1 MNVFT
6 KKRFLVLPAII
17 ICFLILTGQKFPE
30 NNEDAKWDTDPRT
43 SIGLYPSGNYSE
55 LPQTDNNWVQKQTE
69 PRIIESSSGT
79 TIISPNYRVHPRSAP
94 ANQSEVILARHPTNP
109 LIMYGS
115 ANTFQGGNFSTG
127 YYVTTNGGD
136 SWYGNDTMTTSSGVP
151 VFNFGD
157 PGPVIDKDG
166 RFLISYITLGGS
178 MGASYST
185 NNGLNF
191 SNTNT
196 FPGAGSTSDKN
207 LSGTDVVPTSP
218 FYGRSYTVYTE
229 FGGPYSNRIVM
240 SWTSDG
246 GVSWS
251 NVSPV
256 SPPPSPG
263 HMHQGCDVNVG
274 PNGEVYVVWAN
285 CIMNGQN
292 STEDSL
298 GFAVSLDG
306 GSSWVSSRS
315 NASNMNGIRGFS
327 FFQGLR
333 MAGFPR
339 LAVDRT
345 GGVRNG
351 WIYVTSVEKKIAP
364 ATDTADITLHKST
377 DGGVTWT
384 STRVNQDT
392 PGNGKFQLQ
401 SAINVDDKGGVNIV
415 YYDTRNTPTNDS
427 SQIYISRSED
437 GGNTWNDI
445 LVSDHKFLQSQIP
458 GTATGYQGDY
468 IGISSAYGVLFPFW
482 AENTTGSYNAWTA
495 SVRVSSYPLNSFNKT
510 TPAAGVTIQTLPNN
524 STVYNFNWDT
534 AASSATYKWIFG
546 SPSTSPR
553 MLTIPLHGNIWSI
566 TSGELDNL
574 LAGIGLNQGDSLV
587 GQWDVWAFRNNASND
602 SLLSSNGPRAI
613 TLKRTSPSLI
623 PFQLFSPLNNV
634 TIQTLSTNTNPNYF
648 KWRRSGTAVTY
659 KLFYAIPNF
668 TSQSNIKFN
677 YLANNNGFDTVLTLR
692 NSELDSAV
700 TNAGIAYGDSAVG
713 QWRVYAYNGVDS
725 LGSNIAF
732 NLKLRRGTAPAIT
745 TSLDSIAVD
754 LPINQTITRPLS
766 IGNTGQNPL
775 YWSIVETLFSDIIN
789 SGNIKTDLNLTD
801 NSIVAQTH
809 QFDGNTLGWVDENPS
824 SGTVNANSNQAIS
837 IIFNSNGLTPNTSY
851 TGELNIQSNDPSIP
865 VKIVKVRLN
874 VGPLG
879 TGNNA
884 GIEIP
889 IDFELKQN
897 FPNPFNPSTKIK
909 FALPNEGF
917 TVLKIYNSLGKE
929 VVTLVN
935 ENKPAGFYEMEFNA
949 SSLASGLYFYKL
961 ESADFKETKRMLLI
975 K

>member
-1 MNVFT
+1 MNIFT
-6 KKRFLVLPAII
+6 KKG
-17 ICFLILTGQKFPE
+17 FLIIPALMFTYFVFTGQNYP
-30 NNEDAKWDTDPRT
+30 NDNEAAKWNTDPRT
-43 SIGLYPSGNYSE
+43 SIGLYPAGTYSD
-55 LPQTDNNWVQKQTE
+55 LPQSDNNWVQNQTE
-69 PRIIESSSGT
+69 PRVIESPSGT
-79 TIISPNYRVHPRSAP
+79 ITISPNYRVHPRSAP
-94 ANQSEVILARHPTNP
+94 ANQSEVILARHPVNP

-115 ANTFQGGNFSTG
+115 ANTFQGGNFNTG
-127 YYVTTNGGD
+127 TYVTTNGGD
-136 SWYGNDTMTTSSGVP
+136 SWYGNDTMVNASGVP
-151 VFNFGD
+151 FFNYGD

-166 RFLISYITLGGS
+166 RFIISYITLGGS

-196 FPGAGSTSDKN
+196 FPGAGSISDKN
-207 LSGTDVVPTSP
+207 LSGTDIVPTSP
-218 FYGRSYTVYTE
+218 YYGRSYTVYTE
-229 FGGPYSNRIVM
+229 FGGAYANRIVM

-256 SPPPSPG
+256 SPPPSTG
-263 HMHQGCDVNVG
+263 HHHQGCDVNVG
-274 PNGEVYVVWAN
+274 PNGQVYVVWAN
-285 CIMNGQN
+285 CTSSGQN

-306 GSSWVSSRS
+306 GVSWVTSRS

-339 LAVDRT
+339 LAVDRS
-345 GGVRNG
+345 GGPRNG
-351 WIYVTSVEKKIAP
+351 WIYVTTNEKRIAP
-364 ATDTADITLHKST
+364 ATDTADVILHRST

-384 STRVNQDT
+384 SSRVNQDAQ
-392 PGNGKFQLQ
+392 GNGKFQLQ
-401 SAINVDDKGGVNIV
+401 AAINVDDNGGVNVI
-415 YYDTRNTPTNDS
+415 YIDTRNTPTNDS

-445 LVSDHKFLQSQIP
+445 LVSDHKFKQSQIP

-482 AENTTGSYNAWTA
+482 AENITGSYNVWTS

-510 TPAAGVTIQTLPNN
+510 LPAAGVTIQTLPNN
-524 STVYNFNWDT
+524 STVYNFKWDT
-534 AASSATYKWIFG
+534 AASSATYKWVFG
-546 SPSTSPR
+546 SPATSPR
-553 MLTIPLHGNIWSI
+553 KITVPLHGNFWTV

-587 GQWDVWAFRNNASND
+587 GQWDVWAFRNNATND
-602 SLLSSNGPRAI
+602 SLLSSNGPRSI
-613 TLKRTSPSLI
+613 TLKRTSPALV
-623 PFQLFSPLNNV
+623 PFNLFSPLNNV
-634 TIQTLSTNTNPNYF
+634 TVQTLSTNTNPNYF
-648 KWRRSGTAVTY
+648 KWRRSGTAVNY

-668 TSQSNIKFN
+668 TSQSNIKFS
-677 YLANNNGFDTVLTLR
+677 YVANNNGFDTVLTLR
-692 NSELDSAV
+692 NSQLDSAV
-700 TNAGIAYGDSAVG
+700 ANAGIAYGDSAVG

-725 LGSNIAF
+725 LSSTLTY

-745 TSLDSIAVD
+745 TSIDSISVD
-754 LPINQTITRPLS
+754 LPINQSATRPLS

-775 YWSIVETLFSDIIN
+775 NWLIVESLFSESVN
-789 SGNIKTDLNLTD
+789 SGNKKEELDSAVDKSTAQNNETD
-801 NSIVAQTH
+801 A
-809 QFDGNTLGWVDENPS
+809 NTLGWVDENPS
-824 SGTVNANSNQAIS
+824 SGTVNAGGNQSVS
-837 IIFNSNGLTPNTSY
+837 IIFNSNGLMPNTSY
-851 TGELNIQSNDPSIP
+851 MGELNIQSNDPSIP

-879 TGNNA
+879 TQNN
-884 GIEIP
+884 ITSIP
-889 IDFELKQN
+889 EFFELKQN
-897 FPNPFNPSTKIK
+897 FPNPFNPSTKISY
-909 FALPNEGF
+909 ALPKEGF
-917 TVLKIYNSLGKE
+917 TVLKIYNALGKE
-929 VVTLVN
+929 VALLVN
-935 ENKPAGFYEMEFNA
+935 ESKPAGYYELEFNA
-949 SSLASGLYFYKL
+949 SALSSGLYFYKL